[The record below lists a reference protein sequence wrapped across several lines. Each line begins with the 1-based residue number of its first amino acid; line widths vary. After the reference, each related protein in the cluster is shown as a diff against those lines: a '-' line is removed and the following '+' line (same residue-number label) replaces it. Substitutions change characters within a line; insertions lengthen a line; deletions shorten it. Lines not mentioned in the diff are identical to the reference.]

1 MREQKNKSQ
10 KGIIVFLAFI
20 AVCMVCI
27 IVLLASNIITSQK
40 PQNNAKNEDSAQSET
55 LIGDN
60 ENAEEETIDD
70 LRDAGIDVEAS
81 TEGREIKS
89 LPGYKDTAEW
99 ADEPIT
105 PTKVENLDVF
115 DEMIE
120 DAEDAE
126 ENEESIGILK
136 QNTEELIL
144 KYAEAFECYAEPT
157 IITEYIGYNSIIN
170 GFFVDFHTLD
180 NTIMCFSKMIPEN
193 NGDRSRSVML
203 NSTTSVSVP
212 FYGENITLINPKM
225 CYDLIMMEEGCNPYQ
240 YSQLELADGTVEP
253 DVSWKETS
261 VIASSIQQ
269 GFSEYCTTTM
279 LPDIVSLDESIPVN
293 ATSNFEYAYIDDWEY
308 SLEKGVAIAHIVFI
322 GQDAEHYYTLS
333 GFAALGFSEDGSF
346 HSLSQKEMDKTF
358 NKSGME
364 TFDFTYLVKNK

>member
-105 PTKVENLDVF
+105 PTKVENLDIF
-115 DEMIE
+115 DEMLE
-120 DAEDAE
+120 DDEDT
-126 ENEESIGILK
+126 IFYMK
-136 QNTEELIL
+136 QIVEQTVLQ
-144 KYAEAFECYAEPT
+144 YAESFECYAEPT
-157 IITEYIGYNSIIN
+157 IITDYIGYGSCRD
-170 GFFVDFHTLD
+170 GFFVDFHTMD
-180 NTIMCFSKMIPEN
+180 KTIVCFSATPSDDMTIRPNSVLMNETN
-193 NGDRSRSVML
+193 SQSRPI
-203 NSTTSVSVP
+203 N
-212 FYGENITLINPKM
+212 GENFVLINPKM
-225 CYDLIMMEEGCNPYQ
+225 CFDTYMSKNNINPYQ
-240 YSQLELADGTVEP
+240 YDIIDIKSDAIQDDEWKNTAKTAETIQKGFSNYCITNLLAD
-253 DVSWKETS
+253 
-261 VIASSIQQ
+261 IQ
-269 GFSEYCTTTM
+269 YWNA
-279 LPDIVSLDESIPVN
+279 SIPKDL
-293 ATSNFEYAYIDDWEY
+293 SCLQYAYLDDFGY
-308 SLEKGVAIAHIVFI
+308 SEIGGKQIAYAHLIFTGGTEENI
-322 GQDAEHYYTLS
+322 YTLR
-333 GFAALGFSEDGSF
+333 GGVLFEISEDGAL
-346 HSLSQKEMDKTF
+346 HVLSQKELKNVDK
-358 NKSGME
+358 NME
-364 TFDFTYLVKNK
+364 SPVNFEFLIKKR